1 MLTEEFGAEAINY
14 WEHWKKSSSFS
25 DITKKNRSEIE
36 STLKQIKKFTKKH
49 KEVPNDLEI
58 LKFLVNHL
66 MRLAELIATEKWQN
80 KKGTPDIYMKS
91 DNFFHKIRMSLESI
105 KAYGLM
111 LEFNVE
117 NNLENR
123 ANLDLD
129 FLKEIDDELK
139 IYERKLLKKE

>member
-1 MLTEEFGAEAINY
+1 
-14 WEHWKKSSSFS
+14 
-25 DITKKNRSEIE
+25 
-36 STLKQIKKFTKKH
+36 
-49 KEVPNDLEI
+49 
-58 LKFLVNHL
+58 

-139 IYERKLLKKE
+139 IYERKLLKKD